1 MADSSTDR
9 NLLFGLLALQMDFIT
24 RDALITAMNT
34 CAEEKD
40 KPLGQVLQSQGALA
54 EDDDGLLDSLVCR
67 FMEKHDNNARRSLA
81 AVTTVTAIRH
91 DLEKIGDHDL
101 SVTLDYVAN
110 VRRRDRTGS
119 GHHDPSCRRSGKS
132 RGSPFPTPAS
142 STPEAASVRSGSPG
156 QRTQSGSGTEAD
168 SGTSGRRSPDAR
180 PASFTKPR

>member
-1 MADSSTDR
+1 MAESSTDR
-9 NLLFGLLALQMDFIT
+9 NLLFGILALQMDFIT

-34 CAEEKD
+34 CATEKD

-54 EDDDGLLDSLVCR
+54 EDDDGLLDSLVRR

-101 SVTLDYVAN
+101 SRTLDFM
-110 VRRRDRTGS
+110 RELRGTDRTGS
-119 GHHDPSCRRSGKS
+119 GRHDALMPPELQVSGEPVS
-132 RGSPFPTPAS
+132 DSSS
-142 STPEAASVRSGSPG
+142 STPEAASGRSGSPG
-156 QRTQSGSGTEAD
+156 TSNSIGKWHSSGFRNITP
-168 SGTSGRRSPDAR
+168 TIPRAR